1 MRIYFTEEKNLCT
14 VEEPLKGCWISLI
27 HPTDEEIHT
36 VSDRCSV
43 PEDMLRAAL
52 DPEERSRIDSD
63 DGCVMI
69 LVNVPVVTETQQ
81 ELYDTVPLAIILTDE
96 SVITVCSRNSPV
108 LRAFAEGHVPN
119 FTTAMKT
126 RFVFQIL
133 YAAASLFLGYLRKI
147 EKHSEAIEDRMRR
160 AADNRQL
167 FELLRLQKTLVYF
180 STSLRANEAVLEKL
194 MRTDAVKKY
203 PEDAEILEDAI
214 IENRQ
219 AMEMT
224 QIYREIVKGTTDTFA
239 SVISNNLNLIMKTLA
254 IITIVMAIPTI
265 IFSAYGM
272 NVSAASM
279 PLAMHSQA
287 FLLIIVL
294 ALLCSLVVGLV
305 FLFSGRFRR

>member
-1 MRIYFTEEKNLCT
+1 MRIYYTENDSLLT
-14 VEEPLKGCWISLI
+14 AAEPRKGCWIALTD
-27 HPTDEEIHT
+27 PTEEELHS
-36 VSDRCSV
+36 VSAASGA
-43 PEDMLRAAL
+43 PMDMLRAAL
-52 DPEERSRIDSD
+52 DPEERSRIDTA

-69 LVNVPVVTETQQ
+69 LVNVPIVTESEK
-81 ELYDTVPLAIILTDE
+81 ELYDTVPLAILLTAE
-96 SVITVCSRNSPV
+96 SVITVCSQNSPA
-108 LRAFAEGHVPN
+108 LRAFAEGHVPGFN
-119 FTTAMKT
+119 TAMKT

-133 YAAASLFLGYLRKI
+133 YASASLYLGYLRRI
-147 EKHSEAIEDRMRR
+147 ERRSEAIEEGMRR

-167 FELLRLQKTLVYF
+167 FDLLRLQKSLVYF

-272 NVSAASM
+272 NVSLASM
-279 PLAMHSQA
+279 PLSTHPQA
-287 FLLIIVL
+287 FALIILL
-294 ALLCSLVVGLV
+294 ALIGSLAVALV
-305 FLFSGRFRR
+305 FLLTSRFRK

>member
-1 MRIYFTEEKNLCT
+1 MRIYYTENDTLLT
-14 VEEPLKGCWISLI
+14 VREPRKGCWISLTD
-27 HPTDEEIHT
+27 PTEEELHT
-36 VSDRCSV
+36 VSAASGA
-43 PEDMLRAAL
+43 PLDMLRAAL
-52 DPEERSRIDSD
+52 DPEERSRIDTT

-69 LVNVPVVTETQQ
+69 LVNVPIVTESEK
-81 ELYDTVPLAIILTDE
+81 ELYDTVPLAVLLTDE
-96 SVITVCSRNSPV
+96 SIITVCSQNSPV
-108 LRAFAEGHVPN
+108 LRAFAEGHVPG
-119 FTTAMKT
+119 FRTSLKT

-133 YAAASLFLGYLRKI
+133 YASASLFLGYLRRI
-147 EKHSEAIEDRMRR
+147 EHRSEAIEEGMRR

-167 FELLRLQKTLVYF
+167 FDLLRLQKTLVYF

-272 NVSAASM
+272 NVSLESM
-279 PLAMHSQA
+279 PLSMHPQA
-287 FLLIIVL
+287 FALIILL
-294 ALLCSLVVGLV
+294 ALLCSLAVGLI
-305 FLFSGRFRR
+305 FLFTNRFRK